1 VRHGHLADNHCLKF
15 VLWLLPA
22 NDCDHGVQLGRIDF
36 AIFLA
41 ECLGD
46 TFHFDMGNGLTRR
59 AKGRHE
65 LGAPAVPI
73 RMRWPFDNLGCT
85 VFSLDSRADLKT
97 RRHFRNRLLRCS
109 DGAFLGIV
117 WVPDYRWQRL

>member
-1 VRHGHLADNHCLKF
+1 MVVRDPDDAEK
-15 VLWLLPA
+15 
-22 NDCDHGVQLGRIDF
+22 R
-36 AIFLA
+36 AIATAKQAIARLS
-41 ECLGD
+41 D
-46 TFHFDMGNGLTRR
+46 TFHFDMGNVLTRR

-97 RRHFRNRLLRCS
+97 RLHLRNRLLSCS